1 MEQCS
6 LNLTPDDHKIM
17 KQNDAR
23 CAVVTNL
30 MVFASIRGFKCFQQV
45 ATGFCRQVNLL
56 EVNFFVRKTFH

>member
-23 CAVVTNL
+23 CAVVTNI
-30 MVFASIRGFKCFQQV
+30 MVFASIRGFINV
-45 ATGFCRQVNLL
+45 SNRLLTGFHRQVNLL
-56 EVNFFVRKTFH
+56 EMNFFVRKT